1 MKRLFILLSV
11 TVFLVSCTYYTE
23 KQSEA
28 LSQNVYATS
37 DSLNKKRVDLAYYYS
52 NETTKLIKVPKH
64 RILIQSVYEAG
75 KVVKNSPKKE
85 RTAVVLVPDQYK
97 DERVVVVG
105 SADYQT
111 LLKDKVINEQ
121 LKKDNANLIKNNKN
135 TEDELKHQKEMK
147 DAIIKNAETLQT
159 RVYKLEA
166 SNLRK
171 SIAIIA
177 LVGVILGYIW
187 LRASRF
193 LLF

>member
-1 MKRLFILLSV
+1 MKRILILV
-11 TVFLVSCTYYTE
+11 ATVGFLVSCTYYTE

-52 NETTKLIKVPKH
+52 NETTKLVKTPKH
-64 RILIQSVYEAG
+64 RIPIQSVYEAG

-97 DERVVVVG
+97 DEKVVVVG

-111 LLKDKVINEQ
+111 LLKNRAISEQ
-121 LKKDNANLIKNNKN
+121 LKKDNANLLKDNKN
-135 TEDELKHQKEMK
+135 TADELKHEKEMK
-147 DAIIKNAETLQT
+147 DTIIKNAETLQM

-177 LVGVILGYIW
+177 LVGLILGYIW

>member
-1 MKRLFILLSV
+1 MKRILILAGAV
-11 TVFLVSCTYYTE
+11 ALLASCTYYTE

-37 DSLNKKRVDLAYYYS
+37 DSLIKKRVDLAYYYS
-52 NETTKLIKVPKH
+52 NETTKLVKLPKH
-64 RILIQSVYEAG
+64 RIPIQSVFEAD
-75 KVVKNSPKKE
+75 KVVKNSPNKGK
-85 RTAVVLVPDQYK
+85 TAVVLVPDQYK
-97 DERVVVVG
+97 DEKVVVVG

-111 LLKDKVINEQ
+111 LLKNKAISEQ
-121 LKKDNANLIKNNKN
+121 LKKDNANLVKANKN
-135 TEDELKHQKEMK
+135 TADELKYEKEMK
-147 DAIIKNAETLQT
+147 DTIIKNAETLQL

-177 LVGVILGYIW
+177 LVGLILGYIW

>member
-1 MKRLFILLSV
+1 MKRFFLLAAAA
-11 TVFLVSCTYYTE
+11 TFFVSCTYYTE
-23 KQSEA
+23 KQSET

-37 DSLNKKRVDLAYYYS
+37 DSLNKRRVDLAYYYS

-64 RILIQSVYEAG
+64 RIPIQSVYEAG
-75 KVVKNSPKKE
+75 KIVKDSPKKE
-85 RTAVVLVPDQYK
+85 KTAVVLVPDQYK
-97 DERVVVVG
+97 DEKVVVVG

-111 LLKDKVINEQ
+111 LLKNKAINEQ
-121 LKKDNANLIKNNKN
+121 LKKDNENLVKSNKN

-147 DAIIKNAETLQT
+147 DSIIKNAETLQI

-171 SIAIIA
+171 SIAIIV

>member
-1 MKRLFILLSV
+1 MKKILLC
-11 TVFLVSCTYYTE
+11 TIFFIAGCTYYTE

-52 NETTKLIKVPKH
+52 NETTKLVKTPKH
-64 RILIQSVYEAG
+64 RIPIQSVYEAD
-75 KVVKNSPKKE
+75 KVVKNSPKKGK
-85 RTAVVLVPDQYK
+85 TAVVLVPDQYK

-105 SADYQT
+105 SADYQA
-111 LLKDKVINEQ
+111 LLKNRAINEQ
-121 LKKDNANLIKNNKN
+121 LKKDNANLIKDNKN
-135 TEDELKHQKEMK
+135 TVDELNHQKEMK
-147 DAIIKNAETLQT
+147 DTIIKNAETLQT

-171 SIAIIA
+171 SIAIIV
-177 LVGVILGYIW
+177 LVGAILGYIW

>member
-1 MKRLFILLSV
+1 MKRIILLA
-11 TVFLVSCTYYTE
+11 TAAVFLVSCTYYTE

-52 NETTKLIKVPKH
+52 NETTKLVKVPKH
-64 RILIQSVYEAG
+64 RIPIQSVYEAG
-75 KVVKNSPKKE
+75 KVIKNSPKKE
-85 RTAVVLVPDQYK
+85 KTAVVLVPDQYK
-97 DERVVVVG
+97 DEKVVVVG
-105 SADYQT
+105 SADYQS
-111 LLKDKVINEQ
+111 LLKNRAINEQ
-121 LKKDNANLIKNNKN
+121 LKKDNVNLVKANETTVN
-135 TEDELKHQKEMK
+135 ELKHQKEMK
-147 DAIIKNAETLQT
+147 DIIIKNAETLQT

-177 LVGVILGYIW
+177 LVALILGYIW

>member
-1 MKRLFILLSV
+1 MKRFLLLAAAV
-11 TVFLVSCTYYTE
+11 TLLVSCTYYTE

-52 NETTKLIKVPKH
+52 NETTKLVKTPKH
-64 RILIQSVYEAG
+64 RIPIQSVYEAG
-75 KVVKNSPKKE
+75 KVVQNSPKKE
-85 RTAVVLVPDQYK
+85 KTAVVLVPDQYK

-105 SADYQT
+105 SADYQA
-111 LLKDKVINEQ
+111 LLKNKAINEQ
-121 LKKDNANLIKNNKN
+121 LKKDNENLIKSNKD

-147 DAIIKNAETLQT
+147 DTIIKNAETLQT

-171 SIAIIA
+171 SIAIIV